1 MKSVNPDIMRKQKL
15 PFRRPARL
23 WTVQYQPNAIL
34 PSMTCLTILLRRIL
48 CILDLVMT
56 TQFRKDLK
64 RINKRG
70 KDLSLLK
77 DVLQTLR
84 EEQALEEK
92 YRDHALTGNYIG
104 FRECH
109 IQPDWLLVYA
119 INKEELILTA
129 SRTGSHSDL
138 F

>member
-1 MKSVNPDIMRKQKL
+1 
-15 PFRRPARL
+15 
-23 WTVQYQPNAIL
+23 
-34 PSMTCLTILLRRIL
+34 MTCLTILLRRIL

-64 RINKRG
+64 RINKRD

-109 IQPDWLLVYA
+109 VQPDWLLVYA

>member
-1 MKSVNPDIMRKQKL
+1 M
-15 PFRRPARL
+15 
-23 WTVQYQPNAIL
+23 
-34 PSMTCLTILLRRIL
+34 
-48 CILDLVMT
+48 LDLVMT

-104 FRECH
+104 FKECH